1 MEKTLKNI
9 FDLDPRREA
18 QFYALMEWK
27 GKTKEEA
34 TEIIVNNDF
43 DVVDSKYEVYSKSSV
58 TTALS
63 IN

>member
-1 MEKTLKNI
+1 
-9 FDLDPRREA
+9 
-18 QFYALMEWK
+18 MEWK